1 MEFRLLGTVSV
12 VTEAGGLPL
21 GPVKRRSL
29 LAALLLRPNNPVLV
43 EQLTAALWEQE
54 SPPSARSVI
63 QGHVSRLRTSLISAD
78 AGAYG
83 VELITQGTA
92 YVLRMPEARLD
103 AHRFQELVSL
113 ARGQRGPAE
122 ALAMYRE
129 ALSLWQGP
137 ALADAYPSPP
147 LQAAA
152 HALEELRLG
161 SVEQMAA
168 LYGQL
173 GEHAQAAAVLH
184 AEAVAH
190 PLRESLS
197 AALMTALHKAGRRSE
212 ALDWFH
218 RTRRL
223 LADELGIGPGRELGY
238 AYAVVLRE
246 EADDTAVDAAALSR
260 AATVHVAPLPSI
272 TPIALHP
279 GVADLLP
286 RAPRGF
292 HGRAQELVALSRA
305 AEGEAPV
312 CLVTGPAGVGKTA
325 LVVQW
330 AHRERAGFP
339 GGRLYADLRGFGDTG
354 EPTIAEVLREFL
366 LALGVAPRRM
376 PESANGAAALFRSL
390 AADRELL
397 VVLDN
402 ARESEQV
409 RPLLPGGPRCVTV
422 VTSRYR
428 LPGLIVTDAARP
440 VPVDVLTTE
449 DGTALL
455 AGVLGEERVLAE
467 PMAARQLAELCGGL
481 PLALRVA
488 AARLADRPDWALCE
502 MNAEMLDSTHRLSLL
517 EVEDTGIRAAL
528 RLTVRQLP
536 EHVADHFACLGRHP
550 GTRFDRYATAALVQ
564 TDLADA
570 EATLERL
577 VASHLVTE
585 AAPGRWTLHDLVR
598 LYARGLDAR
607 PDTLTRVLDHYI
619 VTALAAATAAEPGN
633 ETCVP
638 LPPDFLA
645 PTAVRRFTDRNDAM
659 AWYTAERDNLVLA
672 AAAARTAG
680 LHSRTWRIVML
691 LWPLMA
697 RWALDD
703 WTPLLET
710 ALDAARADAD
720 PAAESRVRAL
730 LGWVL
735 TEEGRSDEALR
746 CLEMAPALSA
756 RAGDLRGEASALVVL
771 SWAQAAL
778 GDPDEAAGGCARAVE
793 LAREADDR
801 YTERLALYHLAR
813 YRLDTGQWQSA
824 LDTATEALAFED
836 LPGTVVASR
845 VLLLTTAGEALL
857 GLGDETE
864 GLRRLGVA
872 AREAETSGYDDGA
885 VRALGVLLRVSEDAG
900 FRARYDAAV
909 ARLTADVNARL

>member
-1 MEFRLLGTVSV
+1 MEFRLLGAVSV
-12 VTEAGGLPL
+12 ITEAGGLPL
-21 GPVKRRSL
+21 GPAKRRSL
-29 LAALLLRPNNPVLV
+29 LAALLLRPNYPVPV
-43 EQLTAALWEQE
+43 DHLTAALWEQE
-54 SPPSARSVI
+54 PPLHARGVI
-63 QGHVSRLRTSLISAD
+63 QGHVSRLRALLISAD

-92 YVLRMPEARLD
+92 YVLRMPTARLD
-103 AHRFQELVSL
+103 AHRFEDLVAQ
-113 ARGQRGPAE
+113 AREQRGPA
-122 ALAMYRE
+122 AAVTLYRE

-137 ALADAYPSPP
+137 ALADVCPSPP
-147 LQAAA
+147 LQVAAQ
-152 HALEELRLG
+152 ALEELRLAA
-161 SVEQMAA
+161 VEQLAA
-168 LYGQL
+168 GYAQL
-173 GEHAQAAAVLH
+173 GEHGRAAAVLH

-197 AALMTALHKAGRRSE
+197 AALVTALHRAGRRSE
-212 ALDWFH
+212 ALDCFH

-223 LADELGIGPGRELGY
+223 LADELGIGPGRELAD
-238 AYAVVLRE
+238 AYAMALRE
-246 EADDTAVDAAALSR
+246 EVDDAALETAASSR
-260 AATVHVAPLPSI
+260 AATVHAVPLPPV
-272 TPIALHP
+272 TPATFRP
-279 GVADLLP
+279 GPADLLP

-330 AHRERAGFP
+330 AHLNRAGFP

-354 EPTIAEVLREFL
+354 EPTLAEVLREFL
-366 LALGVAPRRM
+366 LALGVAPLRM

-402 ARESEQV
+402 ARDSEQV

-440 VPVDVLTTE
+440 VPVDVLTPE

-455 AGVLGEERVLAE
+455 SGVLGAERVLAE
-467 PMAARQLAELCGGL
+467 PAAARRLAELCGGL

-488 AARLADRPDWALCE
+488 GARLAHRPGWALSE
-502 MNAEMLDSTHRLSLL
+502 MNAEMFDSTRRLSLL
-517 EVEDTGIRAAL
+517 DVEDTGVRAAL

-536 EHVADHFACLGRHP
+536 EHVARHFACLGRHP
-550 GTRFDRYATAALVQ
+550 GTHFDRYATAALTR
-564 TDLADA
+564 TDPATA
-570 EATLERL
+570 EVTMERL

-585 AAPGRWTLHDLVR
+585 TAPGRWTLHDLVR
-598 LYARGLDAR
+598 LYARTLDAR
-607 PDTLTRVLDHYI
+607 PDALTRVLDHYI
-619 VTALAAATAAEPGN
+619 ATALAAATVAEPGN
-633 ETCVP
+633 EACVP

-645 PTAVRRFTDRNDAM
+645 PVAVRTFTDRDDAM
-659 AWYTAERDNLVLA
+659 AWYTAERDDLILA
-672 AAAARTAG
+672 AAAAHTAG
-680 LHSRTWRIVML
+680 LHSRTWRIGML

-697 RWALDD
+697 RWVLDD

-710 ALDAARADAD
+710 ALEAARAEAD

-735 TEEGRSDEALR
+735 TEEGRSDEAR
-746 CLEMAPALSA
+746 TCVEPAPALSA
-756 RAGDLRGEASALVVL
+756 RAGDLRGEATALVVL

-778 GDPDEAAGGCARAVE
+778 GDPEEAAEGCARAVE
-793 LAREADDR
+793 LARKADDR

-813 YRLDTGQWQSA
+813 YRLDTGQWQA
-824 LDTATEALAFED
+824 AFDTATAALAFED

-845 VLLLTTAGEALL
+845 VLLLTTTGEALL
-857 GLGDETE
+857 GLGDEPE
-864 GLRRLGVA
+864 GIRRLGMA
-872 AREAETSGYDDGA
+872 AQEAENTGYDDGA
-885 VRALGVLLRVSEDAG
+885 VRALGVLLRVSADAG
-900 FRARYDAAV
+900 LQARYDAAV
-909 ARLTADVNARL
+909 ARLTTRR